1 MNLTSRAFFKSWL
14 TVVNE
19 TSRKS
24 RLLEKWSTFK
34 EYTNEIINNDNS
46 VIGEIAKKLGLLS
59 YTTNYYSIDTILY
72 SKEDLVP
79 KINEN
84 TFWFKEIKVAFEH
97 ENRYDKNLYQ
107 EVSHLLI
114 TRCDLRVLVSYPPY
128 DKEPI
133 SDYLHEIIKGTS
145 FEKEI
150 SDNESFLLI
159 LGYENN
165 FQWEGFVYK
174 SEKWTEINSL

>member
-1 MNLTSRAFFKSWL
+1 M
-14 TVVNE
+14 
-19 TSRKS
+19 
-24 RLLEKWSTFK
+24 
-34 EYTNEIINNDNS
+34 
-46 VIGEIAKKLGLLS
+46 
-59 YTTNYYSIDTILY
+59 Y

-128 DKEPI
+128 HKEPI

-159 LGYENN
+159 LGYENK

-174 SEKWTEINSL
+174 SEKWTEIN

>member
-1 MNLTSRAFFKSWL
+1 MITAKEFFNKWKD
-14 TVVNE
+14 VVKQ
-19 TSRKS
+19 RQKI
-24 RLLEKWSTFK
+24 LENNWRNNALF
-34 EYTNEIINNDNS
+34 TNEIINKDNS
-46 VIGEIAKKLGLLS
+46 VIEEIATELGLLS
-59 YTTNYYSIDTILY
+59 YTSNYYSIDTILY

-84 TFWFKEIKVAFEH
+84 TYWFKEIKVAFEH

-114 TRCDLRVLVSYPPY
+114 TRCDMRVLVSYHPH

-159 LGYENN
+159 LGYENK

-174 SEKWTEINSL
+174 SEKWTEIN

>member
-1 MNLTSRAFFKSWL
+1 MIIAKEFFSAWL
-14 TVVNE
+14 AVVNE
-19 TSRKS
+19 TVRKS
-24 RLLEKWSTFK
+24 ILEKKWKNATA
-34 EYTNEIINNDNS
+34 YTNEIINNDNS
-46 VIGEIAKKLGLLS
+46 VIEEIAKRLGLLS

-97 ENRYDKNLYQ
+97 ENKYNKDLYQ

-159 LGYENN
+159 LGYEKEY
-165 FQWEGFVYK
+165 QWEAFVYK
-174 SEKWTEINSL
+174 SKKWTEIN